1 MSESYMH
8 LQDIISSPSLTG
20 HNRSMSSIR
29 LNLLTK
35 STFRLKTPGGILVT
49 SIQSVSAGLGDTE
62 KEIIDEKSYFL
73 KVSTTVKK
81 KCEFHNFDLG

>member
-1 MSESYMH
+1 MSESCMH
-8 LQDIISSPSLTG
+8 LQDNS
-20 HNRSMSSIR
+20 NRSMSSIR

-81 KCEFHNFDLG
+81 KM